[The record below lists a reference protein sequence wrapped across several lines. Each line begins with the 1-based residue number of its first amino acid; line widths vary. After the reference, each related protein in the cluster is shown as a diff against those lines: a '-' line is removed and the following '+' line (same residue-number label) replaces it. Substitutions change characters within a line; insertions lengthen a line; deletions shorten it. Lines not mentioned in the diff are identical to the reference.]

1 MQGDKKSL
9 NMQNRN
15 TDIYLKFINNVHVQF
30 PIIMLF
36 FGHTNK
42 VSFCFL
48 FVNYSHLTKLQV
60 VHTSVKF
67 FAEEGDSLFR
77 DKFFK
82 AQQK

>member
-1 MQGDKKSL
+1 
-9 NMQNRN
+9 
-15 TDIYLKFINNVHVQF
+15 
-30 PIIMLF
+30 MLF

-42 VSFCFL
+42 VSFFFL
-48 FVNYSHLTKLQV
+48 FVNYSHLTKLKV